1 MVVIMSADQV
11 DVAITSL
18 KAEGL
23 NAWTVGEVVERPT
36 GAPQTIVI

>member
-1 MVVIMSADQV
+1 MN
-11 DVAITSL
+11 SL

-23 NAWTVGEVVERPT
+23 NAWVVGEVVERPT